1 VSCVKNKPICHAG
14 RKYDEYHGSFP
25 PPKVYSAGSRN
36 PSMYKKHI
44 VDAAFKRNNYRDSKT
59 GNIKGY

>member
-1 VSCVKNKPICHAG
+1 VFCVKNKPICHAG

-36 PSMYKKHI
+36 PSMYNKHI
-44 VDAAFKRNNYRDSKT
+44 VDAAFKRNN
-59 GNIKGY
+59 